1 MFYYK
6 TYFLL
11 IALFHIF
18 LFANTPIWFESK
30 KITHTSTQLLGYGQA
45 ESFNEAKEIAK
56 VKIAQMLQ
64 LNIDTTMTIEKNAS
78 VDGYDKK
85 INQTIKTTTS
95 VSLNGLRIIKQE
107 KMDKHWFVAIVYDNL
122 PLFQKIINFTYI
134 QDIKKSNH
142 PYLKKTKLFKYLKK
156 YFGFYPKSII
166 YAQNGQYYISIAHRQ
181 FLISGQEFVELFFN
195 SYDENIQI
203 GLNESVK
210 ENESY
215 FITTKFKTFGFASL
229 FLVAENGTVV
239 NLFKNIELND
249 AIFTYPNRKEY
260 DGLKAKI
267 EDGKKQNRDM
277 FVALL
282 CDKKEDIGLF
292 NHISTTLEED
302 SFRFGDLVDLM
313 GKCTFS
319 TKILTIF
326 RD

>member
-1 MFYYK
+1 VFYYK

-11 IALFHIF
+11 IALYPIS
-18 LFANTPIWFESK
+18 LFANTPTWFESK
-30 KITHTSTQLLGYGQA
+30 KITHTPTQLLGYGQA

-64 LNIDTTMTIEKNAS
+64 LNIDTTMTIEKNSS
-78 VDGYDKK
+78 VNGYDKK

-95 VSLNGLRIIKQE
+95 VSLNGLCIIKQE

-142 PYLKKTKLFKYLKK
+142 SYLKKTKLFKYLKK
-156 YFGFYPKSII
+156 SFGFYPKSTI
-166 YAQNGQYYISIAHRQ
+166 YSQNGQYYISIAHQQ
-181 FLISGQEFVELFFN
+181 FLISEQEFVDLFVN
-195 SYDENIQI
+195 SYDENIKI
-203 GLNESVK
+203 KFKERVKDNEA
-210 ENESY
+210 Y
-215 FITTKFKTFGFASL
+215 FITTKFKKFGFASL
-229 FLVAENGTVV
+229 FLVAQKGTVV

-267 EDGKKQNRDM
+267 EDGTKENKDM
-277 FVALL
+277 FVALI
-282 CDKKEDIGLF
+282 CDKKEDIGFF
-292 NHISTTLEED
+292 NQVSTELEED

-313 GKCTFS
+313 GRCVFS
-319 TKILTIF
+319 TRVLTIL
-326 RD
+326 R